1 MAQRQAV
8 EIEGALFDRALAD
21 EAHTRLLE
29 DQSAAVRAA
38 LVRDP
43 DDAVKHAIVA
53 CLSLPFGTPAYSA
66 AVVAR
71 LRESGVKNLV
81 DTLSAV
87 KGAAMS

>member
-1 MAQRQAV
+1 MATDTDASVRAELAKTVFGPFASQSTD
-8 EIEGALFDRALAD
+8 EI
-21 EAHTRLLE
+21 RLLL
-29 DQSAAVRAA
+29 AG
-38 LVRDP
+38 DP